1 MDALVRPKENDGQ
14 GRLSYRAKHQDYN
27 VSMKPFLRPMIVMSL
42 ILLVPIVPF
51 VLFGA
56 NFEAWVEQWSDQP
69 YSKPAT
75 ALIIIG
81 LLATDILLPTPSS
94 MISTLGGWQL
104 GIVGGTLA
112 SWMGMTLGAVIGFML
127 ARRWGRPLALW
138 LSSEED
144 LERMLGLSQRF
155 GPAVLIVGR
164 GVPVLA
170 EASVL
175 LMGIHQLSWRRFLPA
190 VLLSNLGIAFAYSA
204 FGDYAEQNQ
213 WLPLALGISVA
224 LPVLLATLA
233 SRFLPSSNTTTT
245 ANEECDHPTDTSQV
259 DA

>member
-1 MDALVRPKENDGQ
+1 MVEHLNYNDF
-14 GRLSYRAKHQDYN
+14 
-27 VSMKPFLRPMIVMSL
+27 MKPFIRPMIVMSL

-51 VLFGA
+51 LLFGA
-56 NFEAWVEQWSDQP
+56 NFEAWVVQWSKHP
-69 YSKPAT
+69 YSQPAT
-75 ALIIIG
+75 ALVIIG

-112 SWMGMTLGAVIGFML
+112 SWIGMSLGAIIGFLL

-144 LERMLGLSQRF
+144 LDRMHGLSQRF
-155 GPAVLIVGR
+155 GPVVLVFGR

-204 FGDYAEQNQ
+204 FGNYAEQNQ
-213 WLPLALGISVA
+213 WLPLALGVSIA
-224 LPVLLATLA
+224 LPVLLATMVG
-233 SRFLPSSNTTTT
+233 RFLPSTRTTLSHETDTT
-245 ANEECDHPTDTSQV
+245 ARDEQ
-259 DA
+259 

>member
-1 MDALVRPKENDGQ
+1 MVEHLNYNDF
-14 GRLSYRAKHQDYN
+14 
-27 VSMKPFLRPMIVMSL
+27 MKPFIRPMIVMSL

-51 VLFGA
+51 LLFGA
-56 NFEAWVEQWSDQP
+56 NFEAWVVQWSKHP
-69 YSKPAT
+69 YSQPAT
-75 ALIIIG
+75 ALVIIG

-112 SWMGMTLGAVIGFML
+112 SWIGMSLGAIIGFLL
-127 ARRWGRPLALW
+127 ARRQGRPLALW

-144 LERMLGLSQRF
+144 LDRMHGLSQRF
-155 GPAVLIVGR
+155 GPVVLVFGR

-204 FGDYAEQNQ
+204 FGNYAEQNQ
-213 WLPLALGISVA
+213 WLPLALGVSIA
-224 LPVLLATLA
+224 LPVLLATMVG
-233 SRFLPSSNTTTT
+233 RFLPSTRTTLSHETDTT
-245 ANEECDHPTDTSQV
+245 ARDEQ
-259 DA
+259 

>member
-1 MDALVRPKENDGQ
+1 MPLKG
-14 GRLSYRAKHQDYN
+14 YN
-27 VSMKPFLRPMIVMSL
+27 VSMKPFIRPMIVMSL

-51 VLFGA
+51 LLFGA
-56 NFEAWVEQWSDQP
+56 DFEAWVKQWSAQP

-75 ALIIIG
+75 ALIIVG

-104 GIVGGTLA
+104 GVVGGTLA
-112 SWMGMTLGAVIGFML
+112 SWIGMTLGAVIGFLL
-127 ARRWGRPLALW
+127 ARRWGRPFALW
-138 LSSEED
+138 LSSAED
-144 LERMLGLSQRF
+144 LDRMHGLSQRF

-175 LMGIHQLSWRRFLPA
+175 LMGVHRLSWPRFLPA

-204 FGDYAEQNQ
+204 FGDFAEQNQ
-213 WLPLALGISVA
+213 WLPLALGVSIA
-224 LPVLLATLA
+224 LPVLLATMVSRSLSNSRTA
-233 SRFLPSSNTTTT
+233 SSPEPETT
-245 ANEECDHPTDTSQV
+245 NHDEQRL
-259 DA
+259 

>member
-1 MDALVRPKENDGQ
+1 
-14 GRLSYRAKHQDYN
+14 
-27 VSMKPFLRPMIVMSL
+27 MIVMSL
-42 ILLVPIVPF
+42 ILLIPIVPF
-51 VLFGA
+51 LLFGA
-56 NFEAWVEQWSDQP
+56 DFEAWVERWSEQP

-104 GIVGGTLA
+104 GVVGGTLA
-112 SWMGMTLGAVIGFML
+112 SWIGMTSGAVIGFVL
-127 ARRWGRPLALW
+127 ARRWGRPFAVW
-138 LSSEED
+138 LSSEQD
-144 LERMLGLSQRF
+144 LERMHGLSQRF

-175 LMGIHQLSWRRFLPA
+175 LMGIHRLSWQRFLPA

-213 WLPLALGISVA
+213 WLPLALGVSIA
-224 LPVLLATLA
+224 LPVLLATMV
-233 SRFLPSSNTTTT
+233 SRFLSNSHAGSATPSETTQPGT
-245 ANEECDHPTDTSQV
+245 NDYDEQRP
-259 DA
+259 